1 MLRTSPKILAITGAA
16 LALLALVA
24 PRLPLFSSGLGTGR
38 LSIVGAHALCI
49 SALGRF
55 AEAVSGAAS
64 SRCTAVGFVSGLGWV
79 ALLAG
84 LALLAVAAFRT
95 LAPAGANRPA
105 PPA

>member
-1 MLRTSPKILAITGAA
+1 MRNPKTLALTGAV
-16 LALLALVA
+16 LALLAIIV
-24 PRLPLFSSGLGTGR
+24 PRLPLFASGLGTGR
-38 LSIVGAHALCI
+38 LSIVGAHALCA

-84 LALLAVAAFRT
+84 LALLAVAAYRA
-95 LAPAGANRPA
+95 LAPAGPKRST